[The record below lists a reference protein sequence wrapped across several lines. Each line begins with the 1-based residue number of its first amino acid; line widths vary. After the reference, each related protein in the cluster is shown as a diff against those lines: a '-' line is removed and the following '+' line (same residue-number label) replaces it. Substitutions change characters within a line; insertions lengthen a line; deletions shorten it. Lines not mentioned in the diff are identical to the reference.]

1 VNLDRVYYDRNSQ
14 MSRKK
19 ILLDY
24 LNAST
29 INESYRLK
37 KKRVKYEEKIKD
49 VIKVEQLQTQLAN
62 RIIEEE
68 SIKQQVKKLQLEKE
82 SEALSIAAKYE
93 KDIRDMR
100 EQMSRIM
107 SKLSIG
113 IYQARSINTEKG
125 RKSRIRKYFLISVRH
140 VMDLFY

>member
-68 SIKQQVKKLQLEKE
+68 SIKQQVKKLQLEE
-82 SEALSIAAKYE
+82 SEALC
-93 KDIRDMR
+93 
-100 EQMSRIM
+100 SR
-107 SKLSIG
+107 
-113 IYQARSINTEKG
+113 
-125 RKSRIRKYFLISVRH
+125 
-140 VMDLFY
+140 

>member
-1 VNLDRVYYDRNSQ
+1 
-14 MSRKK
+14 
-19 ILLDY
+19 
-24 LNAST
+24 
-29 INESYRLK
+29 LK

-107 SKLSIG
+107 SIIQQNSQLAYIKPEALTSKKVEVI
-113 IYQARSINTEKG
+113 T
-125 RKSRIRKYFLISVRH
+125 
-140 VMDLFY
+140 

>member
-1 VNLDRVYYDRNSQ
+1 VSIITGIVRCPG
-14 MSRKK
+14 K

-107 SKLSIG
+107 SMIQQNSQLAYIKPEALTRKNVG
-113 IYQARSINTEKG
+113 KAGLENT
-125 RKSRIRKYFLISVRH
+125 S
-140 VMDLFY
+140 